1 MYICDLNIKNTIM
14 KITITGSLGNIS
26 RQLTTQLVQKGH
38 QVTLISHDPQ
48 KATTIAA
55 MNATPAIG
63 SLEDADFLTKTFE
76 GADAVYTMVP
86 PLFNTT
92 HYRETVRTIGSHFAR
107 AIEKTGVQHVVNLS
121 SIGAHVPEGNGP
133 SSSFYFEEKELYQV
147 SGINLLHLRAGMFYT
162 NFYGNMDMIRNMQ
175 IMGNNYDADV
185 QIPLSHPHDIADAAT
200 EALNKLS
207 FKGKEIRY
215 VVSDE
220 RTGGEIAAALGKA
233 VDIPHLPWITFPDE
247 DLKKGIMQNGF
258 SEHMANLF
266 VELGTSIRE
275 GRLFSHYGLHKP
287 GAFGKRKLED
297 FANEFG
303 YAYRQSAK
311 PATL

>member
-1 MYICDLNIKNTIM
+1 M

-38 QVTLISHDPQ
+38 DVTLISHDPQ

-63 SLEDADFLTKTFE
+63 SLEDAGFLTRAFE

-92 HYRETVRTIGSHFAR
+92 NFRESVRTISSHLAK
-107 AIEKTGVQHVVNLS
+107 AIERTGVQHVVNLS
-121 SIGAHVPEGNGP
+121 GIGAHAPEGNGP
-133 SSSFYFEEKELYQV
+133 SSIFYFDEKELYQV
-147 SGINLLHLRAGMFYT
+147 PRINLLHLRAGMFYT
-162 NFYGNMDMIRNMQ
+162 NFYGNMNMIRNMQ
-175 IMGNNYDADV
+175 IMGNNYDGNIK
-185 QIPLSHPHDIADAAT
+185 IPLSHPHDIADAAT
-200 EALNKLS
+200 EALDTLS

-220 RTGGEIAAALGKA
+220 KTGSEIAQLLGNA
-233 VDIPHLPWITFPDE
+233 IDMPHLPWITFPDE
-247 DLKKGIMQNGF
+247 DLKKGMMQNGF
-258 SEHMANLF
+258 SEHLANLF

-275 GRLFSHYGLHKP
+275 KRLFEHYELNKP
-287 GAFGKRKLED
+287 LIFGKRKLED

-303 YAYRQSAK
+303 YAYRQSAQSV
-311 PATL
+311 TL